1 MTFMLRPG
9 GDPAAAAAAARRA
22 VADLDPA
29 HPLVDFGV
37 VTRALGAR
45 MPELARYVASVS
57 AFGLIAMLLAAVGV
71 YGVTA
76 FAVAARTTELGVRRA
91 LGAGT
96 RDILLAAGARIVLL
110 GLAGIALGLVLA
122 AGTTRL
128 IASQLV
134 GVDATDPATF
144 LGVAALIAVVA
155 LAACAAP
162 LRRTLHV
169 DPALVLRSE

>member
-1 MTFMLRPG
+1 MLRPS
-9 GDPAAAAAAARRA
+9 GDPAAITATARRA

-37 VTRALGAR
+37 VTRALDAR
-45 MPELARYVASVS
+45 MPELARYVATVS
-57 AFGLIAMLLAAVGV
+57 AFGVVALLLAAIGV

-76 FAVAARTTELGVRRA
+76 FAVAARTTEIGVRRA

-96 RDILLAAGARIVLL
+96 RDILMAAGARIVLL
-110 GLAGIALGLVLA
+110 GIVGIAIGLALA

-134 GVDATDPATF
+134 GVDAIDPATF
-144 LGVAALIAVVA
+144 LGVAMLMAAAAL
-155 LAACAAP
+155 LACAAP

-169 DPALVLRSE
+169 DPASVLRSE